1 MAYGP
6 FQSVCLLNRFNPYH
20 GALYTLMHMP
30 PSPPP
35 PPTHKEFNDRH
46 NMMTSLHDVFS
57 YGNFIIMTITH
68 KLVAY
73 PCHSKSICGRGG
85 TGSKGIL
92 FIGDRYTVFEVVSGD
107 EKKFLLGMV
116 KLCLNDDASKR
127 NITSNTLLPQLKEVE
142 NTVLK
147 SSR

>member
-1 MAYGP
+1 
-6 FQSVCLLNRFNPYH
+6 
-20 GALYTLMHMP
+20 
-30 PSPPP
+30 
-35 PPTHKEFNDRH
+35 
-46 NMMTSLHDVFS
+46 
-57 YGNFIIMTITH
+57 MTITH

-92 FIGDRYTVFEVVSGD
+92 FIGDTYTVFEVVSGD

-147 SSR
+147 SLRYSIQEQDSNVQLAMWQKELVTKDNEVVCAYVSRMKSELISQSSRTEQQVKNLKYQIDNVN